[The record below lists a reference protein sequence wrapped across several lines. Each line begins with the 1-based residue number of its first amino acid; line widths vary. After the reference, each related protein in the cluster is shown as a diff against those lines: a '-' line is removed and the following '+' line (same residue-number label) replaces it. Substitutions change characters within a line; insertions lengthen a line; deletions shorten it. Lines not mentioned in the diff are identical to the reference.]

1 MATRTTAGL
10 FASTQNRF
18 GILATSLPVLQP
30 AWETHAHVASHHD
43 WI

>member
-18 GILATSLPVLQP
+18 EMLATSLPALQR
-30 AWETHAHVASHHD
+30 A
-43 WI
+43 